1 MRRRAT
7 QQQHHHQQQ
16 QQYQQQQHQQQQH
29 QQQYHHQQQQQLPP
43 PPQQQQQQVAAAGSA
58 RDERP
63 LPRAP
68 LDVYG
73 GEVESAAPPSGAL
86 CACDI
91 CGRSFAPDRIE
102 KHRAACSKAS
112 SSKRKVFS
120 GAAQRLQGLECV
132 DVRGASREA
141 VAQAE
146 RRKELLKAGGGG
158 AGGGGA
164 GGFDEAPRQRDR
176 PRSRG
181 GAERPRATS
190 LGQGGRPLS
199 PLSAAVARAKAGE
212 DPYDEDPSLRPSS
225 VVPCPCCGRSFASDR
240 LQVHLAICEKV
251 AVNSQARKVW
261 DSSRQRLDRTSA
273 DLCALNSS
281 PSHSPAPRRLS
292 FSRRPS
298 SSSFSSPDPPSRA
311 GGGGSKL
318 ASGSKSLEPH
328 ARRPEIERRSSLPAE
343 TPSERPVPKWKR
355 ESANFQAA
363 LRAGRNAKLAQS
375 DGGGALASLT
385 AAEPSFDD
393 RVPCPHCGRK
403 FNAMAAERHIPK
415 CTSIHAKPKMLTR
428 GGGAGIHS
436 ASRARASD
444 AGGGW
449 S

>member
-7 QQQHHHQQQ
+7 QQQHHHHQQQQYQQ

-29 QQQYHHQQQQQLPP
+29 QQQYQQQQQQQLPPP

-199 PLSAAVARAKAGE
+199 PLSAAVARAKAGK
-212 DPYDEDPSLRPSS
+212 PRRWVLPPSIREGPQLASFDCAADVSLHSLPRCSTCTAVSSPQLPVFALGWRGSVRRGPVSPSVKRCAVSVLRPLLR
-225 VVPCPCCGRSFASDR
+225 VGPVAGAPRHLREGRCQLAGTQGLGLVAAAARPHLGRPVRAQLVAVALARAAPALLLAEAVLLLILVARPTLPRWGRR
-240 LQVHLAICEKV
+240 LQARVRLKV
-251 AVNSQARKVW
+251 ARATREAT
-261 DSSRQRLDRTSA
+261 RDRA
-273 DLCALNSS
+273 EIQL
-281 PSHSPAPRRLS
+281 
-292 FSRRPS
+292 
-298 SSSFSSPDPPSRA
+298 
-311 GGGGSKL
+311 
-318 ASGSKSLEPH
+318 
-328 ARRPEIERRSSLPAE
+328 ARRDAE
-343 TPSERPVPKWKR
+343 
-355 ESANFQAA
+355 
-363 LRAGRNAKLAQS
+363 
-375 DGGGALASLT
+375 
-385 AAEPSFDD
+385 
-393 RVPCPHCGRK
+393 
-403 FNAMAAERHIPK
+403 
-415 CTSIHAKPKMLTR
+415 
-428 GGGAGIHS
+428 
-436 ASRARASD
+436 
-444 AGGGW
+444 
-449 S
+449 

>member
-29 QQQYHHQQQQQLPP
+29 QQQYHQQQQQQLPP
-43 PPQQQQQQVAAAGSA
+43 PPPQQQQQVAAAGSA

-199 PLSAAVARAKAGE
+199 PLSAAVARAKAGK
-212 DPYDEDPSLRPSS
+212 PRRWVLPPSIREGPQLASFDCAADVSLHSLPSYPRCS
-225 VVPCPCCGRSFASDR
+225 TCT
-240 LQVHLAICEKV
+240 
-251 AVNSQARKVW
+251 AV
-261 DSSRQRLDRTSA
+261 
-273 DLCALNSS
+273 SS
-281 PSHSPAPRRLS
+281 PQ
-292 FSRRPS
+292 
-298 SSSFSSPDPPSRA
+298 
-311 GGGGSKL
+311 
-318 ASGSKSLEPH
+318 
-328 ARRPEIERRSSLPAE
+328 LP
-343 TPSERPVPKWKR
+343 V
-355 ESANFQAA
+355 F
-363 LRAGRNAKLAQS
+363 
-375 DGGGALASLT
+375 
-385 AAEPSFDD
+385 
-393 RVPCPHCGRK
+393 VH
-403 FNAMAAERHIPK
+403 
-415 CTSIHAKPKMLTR
+415 
-428 GGGAGIHS
+428 
-436 ASRARASD
+436 
-444 AGGGW
+444 
-449 S
+449 